1 VQARKPSLDAT
12 AEWRARA
19 RGHNAA
25 YDSRVSIK
33 VGIDQGVDLKALRRI
48 QEQGIIELRQAN
60 ELEQTWDRYVTQQK
74 KGFMPGHSR
83 LGGPD
88 VLANDKAAEVEKIL
102 GPGNE
107 NDVAHIYAAYMN
119 ECEYFVTENPTDF
132 IDGGRREKLEP
143 LLGLKIRRTL
153 ELTDDLTQ
161 EGYLFANDESPR
173 VTWRYGY
180 LVVLA
185 GTAGFVVSCFAPFY
199 GGGLFGPG
207 SDTVSLW
214 RQGTPGGDTVASV
227 LARLLFLFGGVA
239 TVGLLAIAGLTR
251 RGPLAAT
258 TVLAAAVAAWSL
270 TWIGIMIS
278 QATIGLGITLEW
290 GFWLQA
296 LSVGVV
302 VIGTVLAVARGWGR
316 GA

>member
-1 VQARKPSLDAT
+1 M
-12 AEWRARA
+12 
-19 RGHNAA
+19 
-25 YDSRVSIK
+25 SIK
-33 VGIDQGVDLKALRRI
+33 VGIDQGVDLKALQRI

-60 ELEQTWDRYVTQQK
+60 ELEQTWDPNVTQQEA
-74 KGFMPGHSR
+74 FMPDHSR

-107 NDVAHIYAAYMN
+107 KDVAHILAVYMD

-132 IDGGRREKLEP
+132 IDGGRRDELES

-161 EGYLFANDESPR
+161 QGYLFANDESPR
-173 VTWRYGY
+173 VTWRYEY
-180 LVVLA
+180 LLVLA
-185 GTAGFVVSCFAPFY
+185 GTAGFVVSCFAPFL

-214 RQGTPGGDTVASV
+214 QQGPPGDDSVASV
-227 LARLLFLFGGVA
+227 LARLLLLFGGVA
-239 TVGLLAIAGLTR
+239 TVAVLAIAGLTR
-251 RGPLAAT
+251 RGVLAAP
-258 TVLAAAVAAWSL
+258 TVLAAAAVAWSL
-270 TWIGIMIS
+270 TWIGLLID
-278 QATIGLGITLEW
+278 QATIGLGVTLEW

-302 VIGTVLAVARGWGR
+302 VIGTILAVARGWAGVR
-316 GA
+316 S